1 MNRSRL
7 IVALSAFGMLGG
19 VAFAQQ
25 NSGPVAGGN
34 PPAVAPQ
41 GVGGS
46 GAGSTQLFAVVNG
59 TTGVVARGKGNS
71 AGGGRLGVGTYD
83 VRFGRSVLQCAYVV
97 SVGGINFD
105 TPSGSASAT
114 NRAGAANGVF
124 VQTRN
129 AAGTLTDLTFHIYID
144 C

>member
-25 NSGPVAGGN
+25 NSGPVA
-34 PPAVAPQ
+34 
-41 GVGGS
+41 VGGS

-129 AAGTLTDLTFHIYID
+129 AAGTLTDLNFHIYID